1 MLFRSI
7 RSYTPATTNIAT
19 IDLGEND
26 GSADVVTAMP
36 CDKYEGSLA
45 LIVSNFGSEDK
56 LATVLDQYHTANLL
70 TAGSSFDQSKL
81 QAALTA
87 MGVEETLTGIITTAE
102 DANII
107 FAQTA
112 SGTNA
117 YMFIKGNDATPSNIG
132 AINNAT
138 SAEGVTLV
146 ELVGVSSGTADSF
159 FADGSFSAA

>member
-1 MLFRSI
+1 
-7 RSYTPATTNIAT
+7 
-19 IDLGEND
+19 
-26 GSADVVTAMP
+26 MP

-56 LATVLDQYHTANLL
+56 LGTVLDQYHTANLL

-87 MGVEETLTGIITTAE
+87 MGVGETLTGITATAE

-117 YMFIKGNDATPSNIG
+117 YMFIKGHDATPSNIG